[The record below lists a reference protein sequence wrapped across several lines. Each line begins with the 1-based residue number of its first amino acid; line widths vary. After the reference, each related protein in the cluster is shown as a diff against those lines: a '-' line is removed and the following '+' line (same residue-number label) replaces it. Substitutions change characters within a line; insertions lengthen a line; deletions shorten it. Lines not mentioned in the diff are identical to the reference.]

1 MSPDAPPPAA
11 RHPSTLVLALGA
23 SVAAA
28 GAIAYHRTLLYFFS
42 QDDFASLARAA
53 GMVPRLHGPWRYLG
67 NQAIFDLLRP
77 VADLHPMP
85 YHLASLAAH
94 LACSTLLFALLARR
108 LSAPA
113 ALAGG
118 VFFAVHP
125 ALFTAVYWI
134 SVIADSLAL
143 LFALG
148 TLALLDREDR
158 WRWLAVP
165 LFALSLLSKESTL
178 LLPAAAMAYCWGR
191 GRRPS
196 GAERRSAPRL
206 DPVMIALGVISAI
219 YLAYFVSSAYS
230 TYFVTAG
237 GSTPATG
244 SESAA
249 YGVGIGSHLWG
260 NFLSYAGWTAN
271 FLLPTVQG
279 FSDAVDPKVFGW
291 GVGFVALWLLGLASR
306 PLRERGWL
314 VGGALYLCF
323 LLPVLPLRHHTY
335 HYYLYAPLAG
345 AAWLV
350 GSAVDVGWAW
360 LTAPRRSPARTSR
373 ARAGRRS
380 AAVSREAARNDAAA
394 WLGLGVLILLLTLN
408 GALLIHK
415 NEMYPFSVPVLGA
428 QVELRMDPV
437 VDRSRIA
444 WNVYQDLKRAAL
456 PAGASLRF
464 WSPTAVEMGQITGRD
479 PSVET
484 YWERNVRNALLDGL
498 AVRVMLPQVKS
509 VEFVRSVRPAG
520 DSTLYAV
527 YQVDGHLAVAWPAE
541 VDSLRRASTPSP

>member
-1 MSPDAPPPAA
+1 MSPDVPTPAA

-23 SVAAA
+23 SVATA
-28 GAIAYHRTLLYFFS
+28 GAIAYHRALLYFFS

-53 GMVPRLHGPWRYLG
+53 GMLPRLQGPWRYLG
-67 NQAIFDLLRP
+67 NQAIFDVLRP
-77 VADLHPMP
+77 VAGLHPMP

-113 ALAGG
+113 ALVGG
-118 VFFAVHP
+118 IFFAVHP

-143 LFALG
+143 IFALG
-148 TLALLDREDR
+148 ALGLLDREDR

-178 LLPAAAMAYCWGR
+178 LLPAAAVAYHWGR
-191 GRRPS
+191 RQGHSGADRPS
-196 GAERRSAPRL
+196 APL
-206 DPVMIALGVISAI
+206 DPVIIILGATSAI
-219 YLAYFVSSAYS
+219 YLAYFVMSAYS
-230 TYFVTAG
+230 TYFVPARAF
-237 GSTPATG
+237 TPGAG

-249 YGVGIGSHLWG
+249 YGVGIGSHLWQ
-260 NFLSYAGWTAN
+260 NFLSYAGWTVN

-279 FSDAVDPKVFGW
+279 FSDAVDPKVFWW
-291 GVGFVALWLLGLASR
+291 GAGLVALWLAGLDSR
-306 PLRERGWL
+306 ALRERGWL

-345 AAWLV
+345 AAWL
-350 GSAVDVGWAW
+350 AAALADAGWAW
-360 LTAPRRSPARTSR
+360 LTRPRRSPARTSR
-373 ARAGRRS
+373 GHAGRRT
-380 AAVSREAARNDAAA
+380 ATVSRRAPGNDAAA
-394 WLGLGVLILLLTLN
+394 WLGLGVLVLLLTLN
-408 GALLIHK
+408 GALLVHK
-415 NEMYPFSVPVLGA
+415 VETYPFSVPVLGD
-428 QVELRMDPV
+428 VLDLRLDPV

-444 WNVYQDLKRAAL
+444 SNVYQDLKRAGL
-456 PAGASLRF
+456 PAGANLRF
-464 WSPTAVEMGQITGRD
+464 WSPTAVVMGRAAGRD
-479 PSVET
+479 PSAET
-484 YWERNVRNALLDGL
+484 YWEANVRNALLGGL

-509 VEFVRSVRPAG
+509 VEFVRSLQPTG

-527 YQVDGHLAVAWPAE
+527 YQVDGHLTVARTSDL
-541 VDSLRRASTPSP
+541 DSLRRASTTSP